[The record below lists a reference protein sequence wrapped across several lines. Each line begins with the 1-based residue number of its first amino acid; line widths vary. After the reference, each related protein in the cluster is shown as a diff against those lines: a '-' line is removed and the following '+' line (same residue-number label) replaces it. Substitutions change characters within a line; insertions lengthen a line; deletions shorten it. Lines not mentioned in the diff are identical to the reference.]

1 MKTLLKAKSRFY
13 YKTLSKGGIP
23 LCQRGERILS
33 KEKEFE
39 KVIENGGEVFKLK
52 NYLPKGRIL
61 KTNLFR
67 SKAKGI
73 FIKK

>member
-1 MKTLLKAKSRFY
+1 VA
-13 YKTLSKGGIP
+13 
-23 LCQRGERILS
+23 
-33 KEKEFE
+33 KEKKFG
-39 KVIENGGEVFKLK
+39 KVFENGGEIFKLK

-73 FIKK
+73 FIKNNFVNIFAKNKRSLTIDG